1 MARKKGKPNLE
12 DDEMLQKIRDV
23 ITGSLL
29 ARAVISREMVIAIE
43 TGVIKANEQKIFNTK
58 IHTILF
64 Y

>member
-1 MARKKGKPNLE
+1 
-12 DDEMLQKIRDV
+12 MLQKIRDV

-58 IHTILF
+58 THTILF